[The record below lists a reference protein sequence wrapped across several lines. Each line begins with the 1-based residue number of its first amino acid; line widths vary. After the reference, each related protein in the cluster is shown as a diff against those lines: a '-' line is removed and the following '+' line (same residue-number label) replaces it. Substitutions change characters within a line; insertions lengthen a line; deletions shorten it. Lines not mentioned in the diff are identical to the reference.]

1 MSLYHF
7 SVETVRLQLS
17 QTEKQRQDDLYSIST
32 LIREKEALAK
42 TDTRRLQEK
51 VKDLFEEFNKQVGQR
66 ELKMKQDF
74 DNRMADADKV
84 IIW

>member
-84 IIW
+84 IV

>member
-84 IIW
+84 IVW

>member
-17 QTEKQRQDDLYSIST
+17 QTEKQRQDDLYSLST

-74 DNRMADADKV
+74 DNRIADADKV
-84 IIW
+84 IVL

>member
-17 QTEKQRQDDLYSIST
+17 QIEKQRQDDLYSLST

-74 DNRMADADKV
+74 DNRIADADKV
-84 IIW
+84 IVR

>member
-84 IIW
+84 IVR

>member
-42 TDTRRLQEK
+42 TDIRRLQEK

-74 DNRMADADKV
+74 DNRIADADKV
-84 IIW
+84 IVR

>member
-1 MSLYHF
+1 M
-7 SVETVRLQLS
+7 
-17 QTEKQRQDDLYSIST
+17 
-32 LIREKEALAK
+32 IREKEALAK

-84 IIW
+84 IVL

>member
-17 QTEKQRQDDLYSIST
+17 QTEKQRQDDLYSLST

-74 DNRMADADKV
+74 DNRIADADKV
-84 IIW
+84 IVR

>member
-7 SVETVRLQLS
+7 SFETVRLQLS

-84 IIW
+84 IVW

>member
-1 MSLYHF
+1 MSFYHF

-84 IIW
+84 IVR

>member
-1 MSLYHF
+1 MSLHHF

-84 IIW
+84 IVR

>member
-7 SVETVRLQLS
+7 SVEKVRLQLS

-84 IIW
+84 IVW

>member
-1 MSLYHF
+1 M
-7 SVETVRLQLS
+7 RLQLS

-84 IIW
+84 IVL